1 MMEIT
6 NQQVAGM
13 LSFMGELL
21 ELTGD
26 NPFKVRAFYRAADT
40 VDRLSRPVSVMT
52 EKELDQIPGIG
63 EKIAKKIREIVETG
77 TFNELEELKRG
88 VPSPLL
94 ELLKL
99 EGIGPKTVFK
109 LWKKMNILT
118 IDDLEKAAKGHRI
131 RAIKGFGAKKEEQ
144 FLRSIELFR
153 SQTGR
158 MTLPE
163 AEEVVAHVLSV
174 LAPGTFEVAGSYR
187 RGKSTVG
194 DIDIVSTE
202 PPSLLNPRL
211 HNVAEEVIDEGD
223 RRTSIRV
230 LGKRVDIRFARP
242 AQFGS

>member
-1 MMEIT
+1 MRQQGIIIIRQESSMMEIT

-77 TFNELEELKRG
+77 TFNELEELKKG
-88 VPSPLL
+88 VPSPLP

-144 FLRSIELFR
+144 FLR
-153 SQTGR
+153 
-158 MTLPE
+158 
-163 AEEVVAHVLSV
+163 
-174 LAPGTFEVAGSYR
+174 
-187 RGKSTVG
+187 
-194 DIDIVSTE
+194 
-202 PPSLLNPRL
+202 
-211 HNVAEEVIDEGD
+211 
-223 RRTSIRV
+223 
-230 LGKRVDIRFARP
+230 
-242 AQFGS
+242 

>member
-1 MMEIT
+1 MEIT

-77 TFNELEELKRG
+77 TFNELEELKKG

-144 FLRSIELFR
+144 FLRSI
-153 SQTGR
+153 
-158 MTLPE
+158 
-163 AEEVVAHVLSV
+163 
-174 LAPGTFEVAGSYR
+174 
-187 RGKSTVG
+187 
-194 DIDIVSTE
+194 
-202 PPSLLNPRL
+202 
-211 HNVAEEVIDEGD
+211 
-223 RRTSIRV
+223 
-230 LGKRVDIRFARP
+230 
-242 AQFGS
+242 